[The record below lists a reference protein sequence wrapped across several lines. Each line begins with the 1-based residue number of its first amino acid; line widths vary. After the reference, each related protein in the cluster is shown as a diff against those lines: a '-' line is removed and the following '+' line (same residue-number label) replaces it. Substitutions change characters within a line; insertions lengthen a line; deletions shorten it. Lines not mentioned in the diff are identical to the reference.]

1 MPSSLPR
8 STAADQGVDPA
19 AILRFLDALDER
31 PDIEMHSLMVVRH
44 GRVVAEGWWAP
55 YSADRPQLLYS
66 LSKSFTSTAAAF
78 AQAEG
83 LLDLDD
89 TVISHFAEF
98 AAGITDHRS
107 RSMKVRHIA
116 SMASGH
122 TREMLTEALERDREE
137 PVRGF
142 LLIPPDRDP
151 GTVFAYSQPCT
162 YTLASII
169 QRNAGMSLTRY
180 LRPRLFDPLGIGHVG
195 WNSFPPGRE
204 QGFSG
209 LHARTED
216 IAKLGLLYLQGG
228 RWEGAQLIS
237 REWVAEATSEQISN
251 AGDANPDWGQGYG
264 YQFWMSRHGY
274 RGDGAFGQFC
284 VILPEQDAVI
294 VTTAYTLDMQAM
306 LDAMWDHLLPGL
318 GTVSPGAAAQD
329 QLSAR
334 LARLELPACP
344 GAPTPADWGPWTGV
358 FTLASTAGTQAQ
370 PFPSSLSAQPFLTSI
385 EVTPQVGG
393 WQISLIEPGN
403 ALTFPVGAGWTV
415 SDHADR
421 RGETI
426 PVAAS
431 GGWLDDQT
439 LRVEVIFLETP
450 HRMDITCSLPGR
462 TAAAVW
468 RHPPLTPS
476 KLQQLRCPG

>member
-8 STAADQGVDPA
+8 STPADQGVDPA
-19 AILRFLDALDER
+19 AILSFLDALDER

-83 LLDLDD
+83 LLELDD
-89 TVISHFAEF
+89 TVISHFPEF
-98 AAGITDHRS
+98 AADIADPRS
-107 RSMKVRHIA
+107 RAVKVRHVA
-116 SMASGH
+116 SMAAGH
-122 TREMLTEALERDREE
+122 TREMLGEALMRDPEE

-169 QRNAGMSLTRY
+169 QRNAGMPLTRY

-195 WNSFPPGRE
+195 WHTFPPGRE

-216 IAKLGLLYLQGG
+216 IAKLGLLYLQQG
-228 RWEGAQLIS
+228 RWEGTQLIPK
-237 REWVAEATSEQISN
+237 EWVAAATSVQIGN
-251 AGDANPDWGQGYG
+251 PGDPNPDWRQGYG

-294 VTTAYTLDMQAM
+294 VTTACTLDMQAM
-306 LDAMWDHLLPGL
+306 LDAMWARLLPGL
-318 GTVSPGAAAQD
+318 GRVAPGATSAHD

-334 LARLELPACP
+334 LARLELPASP
-344 GAPTPADWGPWTGV
+344 GAPAPAGWGPWTSGP
-358 FTLASTAGTQAQ
+358 FTIAASTTDTR
-370 PFPSSLSAQPFLTSI
+370 AQPFLTSI
-385 EVTPQVGG
+385 EVAPRAGG
-393 WQISLIEPGN
+393 WQISLIEPAN
-403 ALTFPVGAGWTV
+403 ALTFPVGTGGWTV

-421 RGETI
+421 HGDTI

-431 GGWLDDQT
+431 GGWLDGQT
-439 LRVEVIFLETP
+439 LRAEVIFLETP
-450 HRMDITCSLPGR
+450 HRMDITCSLPRR
-462 TAAAVW
+462 TAETVW
-468 RHPPLTPS
+468 RHPPIAPS
-476 KLQQLRCPG
+476 KLQQLHCPS